1 MAFSAQCNTCQI
13 VMISE
18 WNFWSIGNRERG
30 GTFEEKQVK
39 TKTRIWCKRMQKTY
53 LPLAIL
59 VAFAI
64 KFL

>member
-1 MAFSAQCNTCQI
+1 MAFSVLCNTCLI
-13 VMISE
+13 ATISKG
-18 WNFWSIGNRERG
+18 NIWSMGTRERG

-39 TKTRIWCKRMQKTY
+39 TKTGIRCKRMQKTH
-53 LPLAIL
+53 LLLAIL

>member
-1 MAFSAQCNTCQI
+1 MGT
-13 VMISE
+13 
-18 WNFWSIGNRERG
+18 RERG

-39 TKTRIWCKRMQKTY
+39 TKTGIRCKRMQKTH
-53 LPLAIL
+53 LLLAIL